1 MNKKQFRVGVPFA
14 LEQLENERAVIES
27 FGNDTAKDGVA
38 YVTLIVNGVEHV
50 IPVHDCNFKEFAKL
64 LTEFNEREVLRLSS
78 CNEMGS
84 GEQSLLGNIE
94 SRLRKVL
101 KIAAF

>member
-14 LEQLENERAVIES
+14 LEQLENERKIINS
-27 FGNDTAKDGVA
+27 FEDGSAENSVA
-38 YVTLIVNGVEHV
+38 FVTLKVCSMEHV
-50 IPVHDCNFKEFAKL
+50 IPVHECNFKELAKL

-78 CNEMGS
+78 CNEIGS
-84 GEQSLLGNIE
+84 GEHSLWDNFE
-94 SRLRKVL
+94 SRLRKML

>member
-14 LEQLENERAVIES
+14 LEQLENERKIINS
-27 FGNDTAKDGVA
+27 FEDGSAENSVA

-50 IPVHDCNFKEFAKL
+50 IPVHDCNFKELAKL

-78 CNEMGS
+78 YNEMGS